1 MPNTPNLL
9 SGFRIAMVPVLLW
22 LAWNGHE
29 TVFLI
34 GLAASLFSD
43 MADGFVARRFGQATE
58 LGAKLDSW
66 GDLLTYMVLPFCA
79 WWLWQERVLR
89 ESLFVLTGIL
99 AYTIPLGVGF
109 AKYGRL
115 TSYHTYAAKFSAVVM
130 GLGLVLFLI
139 FDIPWLFRAAILL
152 LAAEAVEEI
161 AMTAVLRGWRANVP
175 GFLHA
180 LRLREG
186 EGEGQD

>member
-99 AYTIPLGVGF
+99 AYTIPLGF